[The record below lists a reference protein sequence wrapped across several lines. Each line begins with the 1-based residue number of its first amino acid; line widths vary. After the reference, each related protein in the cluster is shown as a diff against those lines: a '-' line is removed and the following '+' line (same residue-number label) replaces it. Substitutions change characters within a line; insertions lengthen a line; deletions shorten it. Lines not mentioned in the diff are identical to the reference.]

1 MEPSL
6 ADPSSRVAEALK
18 ATRALIFPIDGVL
31 NGGRITFD
39 GRGEELCSVSVRDAV
54 AIQEAVRKGLLIS
67 VFSERRS
74 EGYRPILEGLGVQ
87 DLRFGNGSFL
97 EAYEAF
103 RDQHGLGDDVCA
115 CIGDDVGDLAV
126 LERVGLPVTAINGA
140 DWLRNRVGY
149 ISAFEG
155 GNGCVREVLE
165 MILGSQGLWPWVE
178 PSVEA
183 D

>member
-18 ATRALIFPIDGVL
+18 ATRALILPVDGVL
-31 NGGRITFD
+31 NGGRLTFD

-54 AIQEAVRKGLLIS
+54 AIREAVRHGLLVS
-67 VFSERRS
+67 VFSERAA

-87 DLRFGNGSFL
+87 DIRLGSASFL
-97 EAYEAF
+97 DAYKAF
-103 RDQHGLGDDVCA
+103 IAAHGLSDDACA

-155 GNGCVREVLE
+155 GSGCVREVVE

-178 PSVEA
+178 PSAEE